1 MSKKSSL
8 DHPTLKHIK
17 KAFPDVPFKASEFRG
32 MTTLVVQ
39 GEHLHDVARFLRDAP
54 ECDYDFLSDVIGID
68 YLDYPVKTPGRFAVV
83 YLLSSGQ
90 HDDLFTLKTFVD
102 PSIDTSGIDFDPT
115 LQVDSVTDIWPGAEW
130 REREVYDM
138 YGIRFLN
145 HPDLRRILMWEEFP
159 GHPLRKDFPLRGRGE
174 REHYKTLDR
183 ESR

>member
-1 MSKKSSL
+1 
-8 DHPTLKHIK
+8 
-17 KAFPDVPFKASEFRG
+17 
-32 MTTLVVQ
+32 
-39 GEHLHDVARFLRDAP
+39 
-54 ECDYDFLSDVIGID
+54 
-68 YLDYPVKTPGRFAVV
+68 VV

-102 PSIDTSGIDFDPT
+102 PSVDTSGIDFDPT

-159 GHPLRKDFPLRGRGE
+159 AHPLRKDFPLRGRGE
-174 REHYKTLDR
+174 RENYKTLDR